1 MQGELL
7 SKATHETF
15 TMDAPAE
22 TLTLNLK
29 VIRGRKGES
38 DLKME

>member
-1 MQGELL
+1 MWRELL

-15 TMDAPAE
+15 PVDSPVK

-29 VIRGRKGES
+29 VARGRKGES